1 MGQQMSTKIGQE
13 AEKQAAK
20 YLQKQGFK
28 IIDRNW
34 RTRWC
39 EIDIIASKNKIIYFT
54 EVKYRSSANCGTGLD
69 YITPKKMQQMAFAAE
84 FWLSAKKLSCEC
96 RLSAIELTGDPPV
109 VVGCIF
115 DI

>member
-1 MGQQMSTKIGQE
+1 MSTKIGQE

-20 YLQKQGFK
+20 YLKKQGFK

-39 EIDIIASKNKIIYFT
+39 EIDIIASKDKIVYFA
-54 EVKYRSSANCGTGLD
+54 EVKYRSSANCGTGFD
-69 YITPKKMQQMAFAAE
+69 YITSKKLQQMSFAAE
-84 FWLSAKKLSCEC
+84 FWLSANNVNCEC
-96 RLSAIELTGDPPV
+96 RLSAIELSGDPPCV
-109 VVGCIF
+109 TNCIF